1 MLIQNLSK
9 HLNFLRQSRTKFS
22 FKTCSK
28 GVKELKNT
36 FSKHN
41 STSRTRFFVLAVAIL
56 SIFATI
62 FGTFSLLHHPVYATF
77 QPRLTPSL
85 TSYVYARA
93 ETSGVYLYKSAQGTD
108 QSNILFEIPESYFVG
123 LLSDYNNLFYKVM
136 YLDLT
141 GFVLK
146 SSVTPV
152 KETPETP
159 YLEGITFRVYTP
171 GGTEMVANPTSKSP
185 TVITTVE
192 QNTIIKYYGKS
203 IGQENISGR
212 GSTWYFGTTPTG
224 ESGYIYKGLTDQLSH
239 IPLNTEQTTPLST
252 PFGESN
258 DYLYNLVN
266 ISLLSKILIILFT
279 TLPVLL
285 LIYLLLKPYKI
296 EKSLTSH
303 TPKNKLNSKTIRQI
317 EDITDHTI

>member
-1 MLIQNLSK
+1 MKNTLSK
-9 HLNFLRQSRTKFS
+9 HT
-22 FKTCSK
+22 
-28 GVKELKNT
+28 
-36 FSKHN
+36 
-41 STSRTRFFVLAVAIL
+41 STSHTRHFILTVAIL
-56 SIFATI
+56 LFVATI
-62 FGTFSLLHHPVYATF
+62 FGTFPLHYHPAYATS
-77 QPRLTPSL
+77 QPRLAPSL
-85 TSYVYARA
+85 TTYVYARA
-93 ETSGVYLYKSAQGTD
+93 ETSGVYLYKSAQNTE
-108 QSNILFEIPESYFVG
+108 QSNILFEIPETYFVG
-123 LLSDYNNLFYKVM
+123 LLSDYNSLFYKVM
-136 YLDLT
+136 YQDLT

-159 YLEGITFRVYTP
+159 YLEGVTFRVYTP

-203 IGQENISGR
+203 VGQENISGR

-224 ESGYIYKGLTDQLSH
+224 ESGYIYKGLADQLSH
-239 IPLNTEQTTPLST
+239 IPLNTEKTTALSS
-252 PFGESN
+252 PFGDNN

-266 ISLLSKILIILFT
+266 ISLLSKIVIILLT
-279 TLPVLL
+279 TLPVAL

-303 TPKNKLNSKTIRQI
+303 TPKNKLHSKTIRQI
-317 EDITDHTI
+317 EDITDNTL